1 MNFRIHSFRNAEIIF
16 QNDSRFIHLWND
28 IVNVLSNITDED
40 IILEFNS
47 SNRTSKK
54 SISDAIGI
62 VKVLYLMILSID
74 LLVKIIHGLLILLKK
89 KLL

>member
-54 SISDAIGI
+54 SPRNNSRNQIN
-62 VKVLYLMILSID
+62 
-74 LLVKIIHGLLILLKK
+74 
-89 KLL
+89 